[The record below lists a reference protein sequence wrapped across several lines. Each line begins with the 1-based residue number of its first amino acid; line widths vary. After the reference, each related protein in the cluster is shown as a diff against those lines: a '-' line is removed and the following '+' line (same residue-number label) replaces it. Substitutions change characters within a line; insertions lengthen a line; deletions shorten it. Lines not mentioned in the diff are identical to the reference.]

1 MSQDQVLLERAV
13 IFCLYKQ
20 GTFDGSYFGDSPRLK
35 AGKICTN
42 PGKEHP
48 VRTHDNPESLEEKGG
63 INQKGP
69 KAQRRFTLRVFLLL
83 LILLLLLLDAVDVH
97 GAWPSLFHMV

>member
-63 INQKGP
+63 INQKGQCFGPFLPLNAPQGP
-69 KAQRRFTLRVFLLL
+69 KKIHFYSLRMISV
-83 LILLLLLLDAVDVH
+83 IVVE
-97 GAWPSLFHMV
+97 G